1 MMSLSTTSIRRW
13 LLLAALPLVLAG
25 CAGVTPIGDLL
36 NDSSRYNGKN
46 VHIKGTV
53 TQAAGLLGR
62 GAYQVKDKTGKLT
75 VISEHGSAPP
85 SGSTIGVKGRFESL
99 FTLGRATL
107 AVLREESR
115 SH

>member
-1 MMSLSTTSIRRW
+1 MMSAPATRFRRW
-13 LLLAALPLVLAG
+13 ISLAALPLVVAG
-25 CAGVTPIGDLL
+25 CAGATPIRDLL
-36 NDSSRYNGKN
+36 NDSSRYNGKT
-46 VHIKGTV
+46 VRIKGKV

-62 GAYQVKDKTGKLT
+62 GAYQIRDNTGKLT
-75 VISEHGSAPP
+75 VLSEHGSAPP